1 MKKTLIVSMVWCLAC
16 GAGLPAP
23 KEAWAN
29 EMEALRTQVQELSV
43 LVKDLKL
50 TVDAQQKELQSL
62 RSSGPVSGPASW
74 LPVTGGRP
82 SGVATGRWNPDIGV
96 VADIVM
102 QSDSPK
108 SDEEGADRISARE
121 VEIVFG
127 SAVDPYIRLDVTLG
141 IADFEEMSLEEA
153 YATRFDLPLD
163 FTARIGRFLPK
174 IGKVLPVHRDSL
186 DTVDLPLVLEKYFG
200 HHGYNKTGVD
210 LTRPIELPW
219 DMTHEWTFGVLEGG
233 NGEEGSLFGET
244 RRHPTIY
251 NRLKNYVDLNDVTG
265 LELGVSHLVGSRD
278 DDSSFEVN
286 VIGLDGTLIHRY
298 GDQRHIKLQSEAY
311 HVNRRE
317 SFYPLEDETT
327 SEIFNQDLD
336 DARSLWGGYALLDW
350 RFLPQWATGVRYDN
364 VQLIETSEDFANP
377 QQTERGFSTYL
388 TFYQSEYARWRVQY
402 SHLDLQ
408 SGDDDNRVFVQ
419 GTFAIGE
426 HKHKL
431 Q

>member
-1 MKKTLIVSMVWCLAC
+1 MKKTLIVLMVWCLAC

-29 EMEALRTQVQELSV
+29 EMEALRTQVQELSMI
-43 LVKDLKL
+43 VKDLKL
-50 TVDAQQKELQSL
+50 TVEAQQRQLQSL
-62 RSSGPVSGPASW
+62 RSNEAAAVTASAF
-74 LPVTGGRP
+74 PVTGGRA
-82 SGVATGRWNPDIGV
+82 GQTATGRWNPDIGA
-96 VADIVM
+96 VADIVL

-121 VEIVFG
+121 VELVFG
-127 SAVDPYIRLDVTLG
+127 SPVDPYTRMDVTLA
-141 IADFEEMSLEEA
+141 IADFEEMELEEA
-153 YATRFDLPLD
+153 YITRFDLPLD

-174 IGKVLPVHRDSL
+174 VGKVLPIHRDSL

-200 HHGYNKTGVD
+200 HHGYSKTGVD
-210 LTRPIELPW
+210 LTRAIELPW

-251 NRLKNYVDLNDVTG
+251 NHLKNYIDLNDTTG
-265 LELGVSHLVGSRD
+265 LELGVSHLAGSRD
-278 DDSSFEVN
+278 EDSSFEVN

-298 GDQRHIKLQSEAY
+298 GDQRHIKLQGEAY

-327 SEIFNQDLD
+327 GEIFNQDLD

-364 VQLIETSEDFANP
+364 VQLIEAGEDFANP
-377 QQTERGFSTYL
+377 QQTERGFSAYL
-388 TFYQSEYARWRVQY
+388 TFYQSEFARWRAQY